1 MVIIKVTR
9 NSQIT
14 IPKDIRE
21 KLGIKEGDIVE
32 IRTELGKIVIEKI
45 ENDIWDDC
53 SDFLPENFEKILKE
67 IRSDATK
74 RFKRMGILP

>member
-1 MVIIKVTR
+1 MVVAKVTR

-32 IRTELGKIVIEKI
+32 IRTELGKVIIEKI

-53 SDFLPENFEKILKE
+53 SDFLPENFEKILQKTRE
-67 IRSDATK
+67 DSTK
-74 RFKRMGILP
+74 RFKRLGIL

>member
-1 MVIIKVTR
+1 MVIVKVTR

-21 KLGIKEGDIVE
+21 KLDIKEGDIVE

-53 SDFLPENFEKILKE
+53 SDFLPKNFEKTLKE
-67 IRSDATK
+67 IRSEATE
-74 RFKRMGILP
+74 RFKRMGIL